1 MPRQIADVQHGTRRY
16 DRGESLRSAPHMLS
30 PTLLAS
36 VLESA
41 PDAIVIVDAGG
52 HILFASR
59 RITALCGYQP
69 EEIVGQGIECLL
81 PERYREIHL
90 RHRSSYARNA
100 HARPMGVDLD
110 LYALHKDGTELPV
123 EISLSPIRDG
133 ERLLVAAAL
142 RDVTERKRIQTELMQ
157 AREAADRANLA
168 KSRFLATA
176 SHDLRQPLQT
186 LSLLNGTLRRV
197 MRDPVAAEAVAQ
209 QGQAIDAMSRLTNA
223 LLDISKLESG
233 AIRPDPADFAVAELF
248 EEMRNEFA
256 SIAVNK
262 GLELR
267 IETSAPSAHSDP
279 SLVGQ
284 ILRNLVS
291 NAIKYT
297 HRGRVTLRSAPAPAG
312 VRLEVADTGIGI
324 PADHLPYIYDEFY
337 QVGVASNTSREG
349 YGLGLSIVHRLV
361 RLLGIRLEVN
371 SEVGRGSTFTLE
383 LPAGV
388 RAAKEDIAT
397 AASAEQTEAHAVSAC
412 ILLVDDDAGVR
423 NATAMLLKVEG
434 FEVVCAASLA
444 EANQALR
451 EKPRVDLVIAD
462 YHLQN
467 GETGIEVIAAAR
479 AVAGEHLGAV
489 LISGDTSS
497 TLRDV
502 KPTGRLRI
510 ASKPIQ
516 ADELLSILSE
526 LLTTKP
532 QKGA

>member
-1 MPRQIADVQHGTRRY
+1 LL
-16 DRGESLRSAPHMLS
+16 SSA
-30 PTLLAS
+30 LLAS

-41 PDAIVIVDAGG
+41 PDAIVIVDAAGS
-52 HILFASR
+52 ILFASR
-59 RITALCGYQP
+59 RITTLCGYLP
-69 EEIVGQGIECLL
+69 EEIVGQPIECLL
-81 PERYREIHL
+81 PERFRHIHL
-90 RHRSSYARNA
+90 GHRRDYARTSQP
-100 HARPMGVDLD
+100 RPMGVDLD
-110 LYALHKDGTELPV
+110 LYALHKDGKELPV

-142 RDVTERKRIQTELMQ
+142 RDVTERKRIERELTQ

-186 LSLLNGTLRRV
+186 LSLLNGALRRV
-197 MRDPVAAEAVAQ
+197 VRDPIAGEAVAQ

-233 AIRPDPADFAVAELF
+233 AIRPDPADFAVAALF

-256 SIAVNK
+256 SIAASK

-267 IETSAPSAHSDP
+267 IEAAAPAAHSDP

-297 HRGRVTLRSAPAPAG
+297 PRGWVRLRSVPCPAG
-312 VRLEVADTGIGI
+312 VRLEIADSGIGI
-324 PADHLPYIYDEFY
+324 PAEHLPYIYDEFY
-337 QVGVASNTSREG
+337 QVGVASNTSRQG

-361 RLLGIRLEVN
+361 RLLDLKLEVQ
-371 SEVGRGSTFTLE
+371 SELGRGSTFALE
-383 LPAGV
+383 MPAAEQDAKRVTAAPAGGRPEA
-388 RAAKEDIAT
+388 RAAPAR
-397 AASAEQTEAHAVSAC
+397 
-412 ILLVDDDAGVR
+412 ILLVDDDEGVR

-434 FEVVCAASLA
+434 FDVRCAASLA
-444 EANQALR
+444 QANEALR
-451 EKPRVDLVIAD
+451 QDARIDLVIAD
-462 YHLQN
+462 YHLQK

-479 AVAGEHLGAV
+479 AAAGERLGAV
-489 LISGDTSS
+489 LVSGDTSS

-502 KPTGRLRI
+502 QATDRLRI
-510 ASKPIQ
+510 ASKPIK
-516 ADELLSILSE
+516 ADELLSLLAE
-526 LLTTKP
+526 LLPAKRE
-532 QKGA
+532 AAA

>member
-1 MPRQIADVQHGTRRY
+1 
-16 DRGESLRSAPHMLS
+16 MLS
-30 PTLLAS
+30 SALLAS

-41 PDAIVIVDAGG
+41 PDAIVVVDGIG
-52 HILFASR
+52 SILFASR
-59 RITALCGYQP
+59 RITALCGYLP
-69 EEIVGQGIECLL
+69 EEIVGQRIECLL
-81 PERYREIHL
+81 PERFRQVHL
-90 RHRSSYARNA
+90 GHRQNYGRNA
-100 HARPMGVDLD
+100 HPRPMGVDLD

-133 ERLLVAAAL
+133 DRLLVAAAL

-197 MRDPVAAEAVAQ
+197 VRDPIAGEAVAQ
-209 QGQAIDAMSRLTNA
+209 QSWAIDAMSRLTNA

-233 AIRPDPADFAVAELF
+233 AIQPDPTDFAVAALF
-248 EEMRNEFA
+248 DEMRAEFA
-256 SIAVNK
+256 SVAASK

-267 IETSAPSAHSDP
+267 IETAAPSAHSDP

-297 HRGRVTLRSAPAPAG
+297 QRGWVALRSAPCAAG
-312 VRLEVADTGIGI
+312 VRMEVTDTGIGI

-361 RLLGIRLEVN
+361 RLLGLKLEVR
-371 SEVGRGSTFTLE
+371 SEVGRGSTFMLE
-383 LPAGV
+383 MPSGV
-388 RAAKEDIAT
+388 RDTIPGTATSLAADRLE
-397 AASAEQTEAHAVSAC
+397 ASATSAR
-412 ILLVDDDAGVR
+412 ILLVDDDEGVR
-423 NATAMLLKVEG
+423 DATAMLLRVEG
-434 FEVVCAASLA
+434 FDVLCAASLI
-444 EANQALR
+444 EANEALR
-451 EKPRVDLVIAD
+451 KNPQMDLVIAD
-462 YHLQN
+462 YHLQK

-479 AVAGEHLGAV
+479 AIAGERLGAV
-489 LISGDTSS
+489 LVSGDTSS

-502 KPTGRLRI
+502 KATDRLRI
-510 ASKPIQ
+510 ASKPIK
-516 ADELLSILSE
+516 ADELLSIITE
-526 LLTTKP
+526 LLST
-532 QKGA
+532 

>member
-1 MPRQIADVQHGTRRY
+1 
-16 DRGESLRSAPHMLS
+16 MLS
-30 PTLLAS
+30 SALLAS

-41 PDAIVIVDAGG
+41 PDAMVIVDAAGS
-52 HILFASR
+52 ILFASR
-59 RITALCGYQP
+59 RITALCGYLP

-81 PERYREIHL
+81 PERYRQIHL
-90 RHRSSYARNA
+90 GHRRNYTHNA
-100 HARPMGVDLD
+100 HPRPMGVDLD
-110 LYALHKDGTELPV
+110 LYALHKDETELPV

-142 RDVTERKRIQTELMQ
+142 RDVTERKRIQMELMQ
-157 AREAADRANLA
+157 ARESAERANLA

-197 MRDPVAAEAVAQ
+197 VRDPIAGEAVAQ

-233 AIRPDPADFAVAELF
+233 AIRPDPADFAVAALF

-256 SIAVNK
+256 SVAASK

-267 IETSAPSAHSDP
+267 IEAAAPSAHSDP

-284 ILRNLVS
+284 ILRNLIA

-297 HRGRVTLRSAPAPAG
+297 HRGWVRLRSAPCPAG

-337 QVGVASNTSREG
+337 QVGIASNTSREG

-361 RLLGIRLEVN
+361 KLLSLKLEVQ

-383 LPAGV
+383 MPTGAREARHGV
-388 RAAKEDIAT
+388 AT
-397 AASAEQTEAHAVSAC
+397 APATDPPEARPASAR
-412 ILLVDDDAGVR
+412 ILLVDDDTGVR
-423 NATAMLLKVEG
+423 NATAMLLRVEG
-434 FEVVCAASLA
+434 FEVLCATSLA
-444 EANQALR
+444 EANEALR
-451 EKPRVDLVIAD
+451 EDPRIDLVIAD
-462 YHLQN
+462 YHLQT
-467 GETGIEVIAAAR
+467 GETGIDVIAAAR
-479 AVAGEHLGAV
+479 EVAGEHLGAV
-489 LISGDTSS
+489 LVSGDTSS

-502 KPTGRLRI
+502 RATDRLRI
-510 ASKPIQ
+510 ASKPMQ
-516 ADELLSILSE
+516 ADELLSAITE
-526 LLTTKP
+526 LLSVRT
-532 QKGA
+532 

>member
-1 MPRQIADVQHGTRRY
+1 
-16 DRGESLRSAPHMLS
+16 MLS
-30 PTLLAS
+30 STLLAS

-41 PDAIVIVDAGG
+41 PDAIVIVDSAGA
-52 HILFASR
+52 ILFASR
-59 RITALCGYQP
+59 RITALCGYLP
-69 EEIVGQGIECLL
+69 EEVVGQRIECLL
-81 PERYREIHL
+81 PERFRQVHL
-90 RHRSSYARNA
+90 GHRRGYSRDA
-100 HARPMGVDLD
+100 HPRPMGVDLD

-142 RDVTERKRIQTELMQ
+142 RDVTERKRIQTELLQ

-197 MRDPVAAEAVAQ
+197 VRDPVAGEAVAQ
-209 QGQAIDAMSRLTNA
+209 QGHAIDAMSRLTNA

-233 AIRPDPADFAVAELF
+233 AIKPDPADFAVAALF
-248 EEMRNEFA
+248 EEMRTEFA
-256 SIAVNK
+256 SVAASK

-267 IETSAPSAHSDP
+267 IETAVPSAHSDP

-284 ILRNLVS
+284 ILRNLIS

-297 HRGRVTLRSAPAPAG
+297 GQGWVRLRSTPCPTG
-312 VRLEVADTGIGI
+312 VRLEVADSGIGI

-361 RLLGIRLEVN
+361 RLLGLKLDVQ
-371 SEVGRGSTFTLE
+371 SEVGRGSTFALE
-383 LPAGV
+383 MPAGAPEGNGVAAAPAGV
-388 RAAKEDIAT
+388 SERAAP
-397 AASAEQTEAHAVSAC
+397 HAPGR

-423 NATAMLLKVEG
+423 NATAMLLRVEG
-434 FEVVCAASLA
+434 YKVACAASLA
-444 EANQALR
+444 EARQALR
-451 EKPRVDLVIAD
+451 EDPRVDVVIAD
-462 YHLQN
+462 YHLQK
-467 GETGIEVIAAAR
+467 GETGIDVIAAAR
-479 AVAGEHLGAV
+479 DAAGESLGAV
-489 LISGDTSS
+489 LVSGDTSS

-502 KPTGRLRI
+502 KATDRLRI
-510 ASKPIQ
+510 ASKPIK
-516 ADELLSILSE
+516 ADELLWIITE
-526 LLTTKP
+526 LLSLRKDT
-532 QKGA
+532 

>member
-1 MPRQIADVQHGTRRY
+1 
-16 DRGESLRSAPHMLS
+16 MLS
-30 PTLLAS
+30 SALLAS

-41 PDAIVIVDAGG
+41 PDTIVIVDAAGR
-52 HILFASR
+52 ILFASR
-59 RITALCGYQP
+59 RITALCGYLP
-69 EEIVGQGIECLL
+69 EELVGQGIECLL
-81 PERYREIHL
+81 PERYRETHL
-90 RHRSSYARNA
+90 GHRRNYARNA
-100 HARPMGVDLD
+100 HPRPMGVDLD
-110 LYALHKDGTELPV
+110 LYALRKDGTELPV

-142 RDVTERKRIQTELMQ
+142 RDVTERKRIQTELRQ
-157 AREAADRANLA
+157 AREMADRANLA

-197 MRDPVAAEAVAQ
+197 VRDPVAGEAVTQ

-233 AIRPDPADFAVAELF
+233 AIRPDPADFAVAALF
-248 EEMRNEFA
+248 EEMRSEFA
-256 SIAVNK
+256 SIAANK

-267 IETSAPSAHSDP
+267 IETGAPSAHSDP

-297 HRGRVTLRSAPAPAG
+297 HRGRVVLRSVAAPTG

-361 RLLGIRLEVN
+361 RLLGLKLEVN

-383 LPAGV
+383 MPAGA
-388 RAAKEDIAT
+388 RAARGGAAAT
-397 AASAEQTEAHAVSAC
+397 SAADRPEARAGSAR
-412 ILLVDDDAGVR
+412 ILLVDDDVGVR
-423 NATAMLLKVEG
+423 NATAMLLGVEG
-434 FEVVCAASLA
+434 FEVLCAASLA
-444 EANQALR
+444 EVNQTLQ
-451 EKPRVDLVIAD
+451 ENPGIDLVIAD
-462 YHLQN
+462 YHLQK

-489 LISGDTSS
+489 LVSGDTSS

-502 KPTGRLRI
+502 QATDRLRI

-516 ADELLSILSE
+516 ADELLSIMAE
-526 LLTTKP
+526 LLATK
-532 QKGA
+532 

>member
-1 MPRQIADVQHGTRRY
+1 
-16 DRGESLRSAPHMLS
+16 MLS
-30 PTLLAS
+30 SALLAS

-41 PDAIVIVDAGG
+41 PDAIVIVDEGG
-52 HILFASR
+52 CILFASR
-59 RITALCGYQP
+59 RITALCGYGP
-69 EEIVGQGIECLL
+69 EEIVGQRIECLL
-81 PERYREIHL
+81 PERFRQIHL
-90 RHRSSYARNA
+90 GHRSNYSRSARP
-100 HARPMGVDLD
+100 RPMGVDLD
-110 LYALHKDGTELPV
+110 LYARHKDGTELPV

-133 ERLLVAAAL
+133 GRLLVAAAL
-142 RDVTERKRIQTELMQ
+142 RDVTDRKRIQTELTQ

-197 MRDPVAAEAVAQ
+197 VRDPIAGEAVAQ

-233 AIRPDPADFAVAELF
+233 AIRPDPSDFAVAALF

-256 SIAVNK
+256 SIAADK

-267 IETSAPSAHSDP
+267 IEAAAPSAHSDP
-279 SLVGQ
+279 SLIGQ

-297 HRGRVTLRSAPAPAG
+297 QRGWVRLRSVPSPGG
-312 VRLEVADTGIGI
+312 VRLEVADSGIGI
-324 PADHLPYIYDEFY
+324 PADHLPFIYDEFY

-361 RLLGIRLEVN
+361 RLLGIKLEVR
-371 SEVGRGSTFTLE
+371 SEVGRGSTFILE
-383 LPAGV
+383 MPAGALDA
-388 RAAKEDIAT
+388 RGGIA
-397 AASAEQTEAHAVSAC
+397 AASAGDRPEARAASAR

-423 NATAMLLKVEG
+423 NATAMLLRVEG
-434 FEVVCAASLA
+434 FDVLCAASLA
-444 EANQALR
+444 EVDAALR
-451 EKPRVDLVIAD
+451 QNPRIDLVIAD
-462 YHLQN
+462 YHLQH
-467 GETGIEVIAAAR
+467 GETGIQAIAAAR
-479 AVAGEHLGAV
+479 EAVHETLSAV
-489 LISGDTSS
+489 LVSGDTSS

-502 KPTGRLRI
+502 KPSDRLRI

-516 ADELLSILSE
+516 ADELLSIISE
-526 LLTTKP
+526 LLATRT
-532 QKGA
+532 

>member
-1 MPRQIADVQHGTRRY
+1 MLP
-16 DRGESLRSAPHMLS
+16 SA
-30 PTLLAS
+30 LLAS

-41 PDAIVIVDAGG
+41 PDAIVIVDASGS
-52 HILFASR
+52 ILFASR
-59 RITALCGYQP
+59 RITDLCGYLP
-69 EEIVGQGIECLL
+69 EDIVGKGIECLL
-81 PERYREIHL
+81 PERYRELHL
-90 RHRSSYARNA
+90 RHRRNYARNA
-100 HARPMGVDLD
+100 HPRPMGVDLD
-110 LYALHKDGTELPV
+110 LYALRKDGTELPV

-133 ERLLVAAAL
+133 ERLLVTAAL
-142 RDVTERKRIQTELMQ
+142 RDVTDRKRIQTELMQ

-197 MRDPVAAEAVAQ
+197 VRDPMAGEAVAQ

-233 AIRPDPADFAVAELF
+233 AIRPDPADFAVATLF

-256 SIAVNK
+256 SLAASK

-267 IETSAPSAHSDP
+267 IETAAASAHSDP

-284 ILRNLVS
+284 ILRNLIS

-297 HRGRVTLRSAPAPAG
+297 QRGWVALRSAPSPIG
-312 VRLEVADTGIGI
+312 VRVEVADTGIGI

-337 QVGVASNTSREG
+337 QVGIASNTSREG

-361 RLLGIRLEVN
+361 RLLGLKLEVQ
-371 SEVGRGSTFTLE
+371 SEVGRGSTFILE
-383 LPAGV
+383 LPAGALELKRGV
-388 RAAKEDIAT
+388 TVASGPDRAAARR
-397 AASAEQTEAHAVSAC
+397 ASTH

-423 NATAMLLKVEG
+423 NATAMLLQVEG
-434 FEVVCAASLA
+434 FDVVCAASLA
-444 EANQALR
+444 EVHEALR
-451 EKPRVDLVIAD
+451 NDPGIDLVIAD

-479 AVAGEHLGAV
+479 HVAGEHLSAV
-489 LISGDTSS
+489 LVSGDTSS

-502 KPTGRLRI
+502 KATERLRI
-510 ASKPIQ
+510 VSKPIK
-516 ADELLSILSE
+516 ADELLSLITE
-526 LLTTKP
+526 LLSVRKS
-532 QKGA
+532 

>member
-1 MPRQIADVQHGTRRY
+1 
-16 DRGESLRSAPHMLS
+16 MLS
-30 PTLLAS
+30 SALLAS

-41 PDAIVIVDAGG
+41 PDAIVIVDAAGC
-52 HILFASR
+52 ILFASR
-59 RITALCGYQP
+59 RITALCGYLP
-69 EEIVGQGIECLL
+69 EEVVGQGIERLL
-81 PERYREIHL
+81 PERYREAHL
-90 RHRSSYARNA
+90 LHRRRYGRNA

-110 LYALHKDGTELPV
+110 LYALRKDGTELPV

-133 ERLLVAAAL
+133 ERQLVAAAL
-142 RDVTERKRIQTELMQ
+142 RDVTDRKRIQTELTH

-197 MRDPVAAEAVAQ
+197 VRDPMAGEAVAQ

-233 AIRPDPADFAVAELF
+233 AIRPDPADFAVAALF

-256 SIAVNK
+256 SVAASK
-262 GLELR
+262 GLELL
-267 IETSAPSAHSDP
+267 IETAAPSAHSDP

-297 HRGRVTLRSAPAPAG
+297 HQGRVALRSAPTQAG

-337 QVGVASNTSREG
+337 QVGVASNTSRDG

-361 RLLGIRLEVN
+361 RLLGLKLEVH

-383 LPAGV
+383 LPAGAQSARSGV
-388 RAAKEDIAT
+388 AAAAT
-397 AASAEQTEAHAVSAC
+397 ADRTEARAGSGR

-423 NATAMLLKVEG
+423 NATAMLLRVEG
-434 FEVVCAASLA
+434 FEVLCAASLA
-444 EANQALR
+444 EVQQALR
-451 EKPRVDLVIAD
+451 GKPGVDLVIAD

-489 LISGDTSS
+489 LVSGDTSS

-502 KPTGRLRI
+502 RATDRLRI
-510 ASKPIQ
+510 ASKPIE
-516 ADELLSILSE
+516 ADELLSIVAD
-526 LLTTKP
+526 LLATKRDA
-532 QKGA
+532 GA